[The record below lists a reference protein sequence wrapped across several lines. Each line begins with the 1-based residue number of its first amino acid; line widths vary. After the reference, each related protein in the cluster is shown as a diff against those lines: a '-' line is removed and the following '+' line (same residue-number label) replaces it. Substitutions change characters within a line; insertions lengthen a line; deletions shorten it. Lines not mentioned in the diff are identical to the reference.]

1 MRTHRFWLVALVLP
15 LLMATALVAQI
26 PTSTISGRVINEGQ
40 GLPGVTVTAKSPA
53 LQGTRTAVTSTNGDY
68 VFPNVPPGDYT
79 ITFTMSGFQTVT
91 RTVKAAAAQQQV
103 INTNMSLS
111 AVAAEAVVVG
121 TSETISQTTQA
132 ATTYTSDLTK
142 KLPISRTLLSAV
154 LLSPGVNTS
163 AVTGNVVISGG
174 QSFDNLF
181 MVNGVNVMDN
191 IRGTPNNLFIEDAI
205 AETTTS
211 TSGISAEYGR
221 FTGGV
226 INAITKSGGNTFS
239 GSFRVGLDNDNWR
252 TTTPY
257 NEPKADKVVP
267 TYEATL
273 GGPIWKDK
281 VWFFAAGR
289 MRDSETANIT
299 RYTSIPFT
307 QTDEEKRIEGK
318 LTITPL
324 QNQTFTG
331 SYLDVKRDQGN
342 YYFTS
347 YPILSLDQVY
357 DRGLPQSLLAINYNG
372 VLTDKLFVEAQY
384 SQRKF
389 TFENSGSRFTDLI
402 KGTAMY
408 DLSRGAMYNSPVF
421 CGVCDPEERNNE
433 AILAKGTYFLSTKSL
448 GSHNLVF
455 GYENFNGTRKSNNYQ
470 SGSSYWFNTT
480 STIIRG
486 QDVFPVIDAST
497 YLEYWPIP
505 TLSKGSE
512 VRTHSIFLND
522 TWRLNNNF
530 SFNVGLRWD
539 KNDAK
544 DSRGATTADDAAFS
558 PRLGVTY
565 DVFADGRLRFNA
577 SYARYVGGIQENMVG
592 AASSAGNPAYYQYY
606 YEGPEINTDPTATN
620 LVSTSA
626 ALEQIF
632 RWYGITAPGQFP
644 TAKPADYVSV
654 PGVNVKFAGTLKS
667 PYVDELTVGVSG
679 AIGTRGNFRVDGIYR
694 TWADFYGQIRDMST
708 GQVTDALGRKFDLTL
723 VKNEN
728 DPLERTYYA
737 LQLSGG
743 YRLFDSLNLGG
754 NWTWSHLYGNTTGE
768 TSGSGPVRTSTSFYP
783 EYFQYSWNLPTGNLE
798 QDQRHRV
805 RLYATYDVPLPKVL
819 GSLNLSLIQNYDSGT
834 PYSNVGSIDTRPYVT
849 NPGYLTPPTSQTYY
863 FSGRGEFTW
872 DDVYRTDL
880 SLNYSYFIGPV
891 EVFVQPQM
899 FNVFDND
906 AQIGGNSTIETA
918 INRPNDYAAFNP
930 FTTAPTFGTRSAAK
944 TANWGKGP
952 LYGQDTAAGHY
963 QSPRSYRVSF
973 GVRF

>member
-15 LLMATALVAQI
+15 LLMAATLVAQL

-53 LQGTRTAVTSTNGDY
+53 LQGTRTAVTSTNGDF
-68 VFPNVPPGDYT
+68 VFPNIPPGDYT

-91 RTVKAAAAQQQV
+91 RTIKANASQQQV
-103 INTNMSLS
+103 INTTMSLS

-121 TSETISQTTQA
+121 TSETISQTTQN

-142 KLPISRTLLSAV
+142 KLPVSRTLLSTV
-154 LLSPGVNTS
+154 LLSPGASTS
-163 AVTGNVVISGG
+163 ANTGNTVISGG

-226 INAITKSGGNTFS
+226 INAITKSGGNNFS

-252 TTTPY
+252 ETTPY
-257 NEPKADKVVP
+257 NEPKADKTIP

-281 VWFFAAGR
+281 IWFFAAGR
-289 MRDSETANIT
+289 LRESETANQT
-299 RYTSIPFT
+299 RYTNVPFN
-307 QTDEEKRIEGK
+307 QTDEETRIEGK
-318 LTITPL
+318 LTVTPF

-331 SYLDVKRDQGN
+331 SYLDVTRDQGN

-347 YPILSLDQVY
+347 IPILALDQVY
-357 DRGLPQSLLAINYNG
+357 DRGLPQTLLAVNYNG

-389 TFENSGSRFTDLI
+389 TFENSGSRYTDLI

-408 DLSRGAMYNSPVF
+408 DLTLNAMYNSPVF
-421 CGVCDPEERNNE
+421 CGVCDPEKRDNE

-448 GSHNLVF
+448 GSHNIVF
-455 GYENFNGTRKSNNYQ
+455 GYENFMGSRKSNNYQ
-470 SGSSYWFNTT
+470 SGNSYWFY
-480 STIIRG
+480 SA
-486 QDVFPVIDAST
+486 DVILKGADIYPVIDGRS

-505 TLSKGSE
+505 NLSQGSE

-522 TWRLNNNF
+522 TWRLNNNL
-530 SFNVGLRWD
+530 SFNVGVRWD

-544 DSRGATTADDAAFS
+544 DSTGATTADDSAFS

-565 DVFADGRLRFNA
+565 DLFADGRLRFNA
-577 SYARYVGGIQENMVG
+577 SYARYVGGIQENQVG

-606 YEGPEINTDPTATN
+606 YEGPEINANPNAPN
-620 LVSTSA
+620 LVTPAA
-626 ALEQIF
+626 ALEQVF
-632 RWYGITAPGQFP
+632 RWYGITGTGQFP
-644 TAKPADYVSV
+644 TTKSPDYVSV
-654 PGVNVKFAGTLKS
+654 PGVNVKFNGTLKS
-667 PYVDELTVGVSG
+667 PYVDEIAIGVAG
-679 AIGTRGNFRVDGIYR
+679 ALGTRGNFRVDGIYR
-694 TWADFYGQIRDMST
+694 TWADFYGEVRDMTT
-708 GQVTDALGRKFDLTL
+708 GQVTDSLGRKFDLSL
-723 VKNEN
+723 VQNEN
-728 DPLERTYYA
+728 DPLERTYYGM
-737 LQLSGG
+737 QTSVN

-754 NWTWSHLYGNTTGE
+754 NWTWSHLYGNVVGE
-768 TSGSGPVRTSTSFYP
+768 TSGSGPVRTGLSFYP
-783 EYFQYSWNLPTGNLE
+783 EYRDLQWQQPVGNLPE
-798 QDQRHRV
+798 DIRHRV
-805 RLYATYDVPLPKVL
+805 RIFGTWDTPLPKSL
-819 GSLNLSLIQNYDSGT
+819 GALSLSLIQTYDSGT
-834 PYSNVGSIDTRPYVT
+834 PYSDSGSVVIRPYVT
-849 NPGYLTPPTSQTYY
+849 NPGYITPPTSQTYY
-863 FSGRGEFTW
+863 FSGRGANNW

-880 SLNYSYFIGPV
+880 ALNYSYFLGPV
-891 EVFVQPQM
+891 EIFVQPQM
-899 FNVFDND
+899 FNAFNND
-906 AQIGGNSTIETA
+906 AQISGNTTIETS
-918 INRPNDYAAFNP
+918 INRPADYAAFNP
-930 FTTAPTFGTRSAAK
+930 FTTTPTFGARKSG
-944 TANWGKGP
+944 ANWGYGP
-952 LYGQDTAAGHY
+952 LYGQATAAGHY
-963 QSPRSYRVSF
+963 QAPRSYRVSF